1 MWVYFCFMQY
11 VLFGMPII
19 FFIASVAKLKLIA
32 QVDLVLICAICIGIS
47 TIAVDEGSSILS

>member
-1 MWVYFCFMQY
+1 MQY